1 MDVSFGMTLQG
12 IEDVNIKEN
21 SITTTLWLNFGWT
34 DQFMIWNNMIKY
46 AEVSKISTNIWND
59 NNNIYMVVCSSLQ
72 IDDIRLTPSEVWTP
86 DIEAYNGNK
95 EPTFLANKNTI
106 VVSNS
111 ELNLNI
117 FLNIQIFSCL

>member
-1 MDVSFGMTLQG
+1 
-12 IEDVNIKEN
+12 
-21 SITTTLWLNFGWT
+21 
-34 DQFMIWNNMIKY
+34 
-46 AEVSKISTNIWND
+46 
-59 NNNIYMVVCSSLQ
+59 MVVCSSLQ

-111 ELNLNI
+111 ELK
-117 FLNIQIFSCL
+117 

>member
-21 SITTTLWLNFGWT
+21 SITTILWLNFGWT
-34 DQFMIWNNMIKY
+34 DRFMVWNNMIKY
-46 AEVSKISTNIWND
+46 AEVRYLRVSRIISLF
-59 NNNIYMVVCSSLQ
+59 VCSSLQ
-72 IDDIRLTPSEVWTP
+72 IEDIRLTPSEVWTP

-111 ELNLNI
+111 ELILNI
-117 FLNIQIFSCL
+117 NYANIFYVLA

>member
-1 MDVSFGMTLQG
+1 MLRLVRYLR
-12 IEDVNIKEN
+12 II
-21 SITTTLWLNFGWT
+21 I
-34 DQFMIWNNMIKY
+34 
-46 AEVSKISTNIWND
+46 ISTWS
-59 NNNIYMVVCSSLQ
+59 CALQ

-111 ELNLNI
+111 ELILNI
-117 FLNIQIFSCL
+117 HYANIFYVLA

>member
-1 MDVSFGMTLQG
+1 MF
-12 IEDVNIKEN
+12 
-21 SITTTLWLNFGWT
+21 
-34 DQFMIWNNMIKY
+34 
-46 AEVSKISTNIWND
+46 
-59 NNNIYMVVCSSLQ
+59 VCSSLQ

-111 ELNLNI
+111 EFNWDI
-117 FLNIQIFSCL
+117 FLNYIMQILFMLLLITRRPDDSDPSVQVHHLLQD

>member
-1 MDVSFGMTLQG
+1 
-12 IEDVNIKEN
+12 
-21 SITTTLWLNFGWT
+21 
-34 DQFMIWNNMIKY
+34 
-46 AEVSKISTNIWND
+46 
-59 NNNIYMVVCSSLQ
+59 MVVCSLQ

-111 ELNLNI
+111 ELKLNI
-117 FLNIQIFSCL
+117 FLNIKIFLSFSINQAAR